1 MPKSSLMPLSPV
13 FSLIPTTS
21 IFLGLSHPC
30 TLSLRTRALIPLYS
44 LLDRAHTPLSFCESL
59 YPQVGLWPS
68 STLSY
73 HYVHTILSRCYFRYV
88 FFVVFN
94 FSNQSKR
101 DLD

>member
-30 TLSLRTRALIPLYS
+30 TLSLRTRALMPLYS
-44 LLDRAHTPLSFCESL
+44 LLDR
-59 YPQVGLWPS
+59 PS

-73 HYVHTILSRCYFRYV
+73 HYVHTVLSRCYFRYV
-88 FFVVFN
+88 FFVVFD
-94 FSNQSKR
+94 FSNQSKG